1 MPGGKVKYNDLSEY
15 QKKKCLG
22 DFYTM
27 VASLRDREEVKIFF
41 KDLLS
46 LSEIVMISR
55 RIQIAQ
61 MLLEGKSYEEIRR
74 ELKAGFSNISQVE
87 KWLNSGFGGYKKVI
101 ARYCNRN

>member
-1 MPGGKVKYNDLSEY
+1 M
-15 QKKKCLG
+15 G

-27 VASLRDREEVKIFF
+27 VASLKDREEVKIFF

-74 ELKAGFSNISQVE
+74 ELKAGFSISAR
-87 KWLNSGFGGYKKVI
+87 LRNGSI
-101 ARYCNRN
+101 AASEDIRR